1 CSAFQAAFVLYF
13 PPQVTLLL
21 TCGYENMAFQ
31 ATGLSR
37 TQVNRMPIFH
47 SSIFHFSFLKALLYF
62 FLIYVYFVPK
72 IELLASI
79 SATAPS
85 AKPLHIL
92 GWQ

>member
-37 TQVNRMPIFH
+37 TQVINQFITTK
-47 SSIFHFSFLKALLYF
+47 SC
-62 FLIYVYFVPK
+62 PK
-72 IELLASI
+72 LRLETSR
-79 SATAPS
+79 TP
-85 AKPLHIL
+85 
-92 GWQ
+92 